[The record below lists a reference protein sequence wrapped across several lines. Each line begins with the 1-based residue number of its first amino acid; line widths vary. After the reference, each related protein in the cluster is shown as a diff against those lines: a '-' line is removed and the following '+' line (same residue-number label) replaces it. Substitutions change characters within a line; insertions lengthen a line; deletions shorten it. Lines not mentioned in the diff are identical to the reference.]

1 MKQSIILQPI
11 HNTSVDILTNFANGK
26 PLTADQFHFLDSHQS
41 KLSSPLFDPIYK
53 YYVDAE
59 KKKRKFHGSFL
70 MPAEEINHENMKRFK
85 KRMELFLQQKSSNVT
100 LQFTAKQLLK
110 FKEVCAPEL
119 IYFHGNQFLTGAPF
133 IPGAIAPVIIFQWG
147 NFFGVVK
154 YVVMA
159 EEKSMKANTLIYF
172 EDMQDR
178 SLDECVLDYGKKL
191 SKELTMQNTILA
203 EHKFEPEEF
212 DKFLI
217 KSPVLTPSLKP
228 VGL

>member
-26 PLTADQFHFLDSHQS
+26 PLSAEQYQFLESHQS
-41 KLSSPLFDPIYK
+41 KLSSALFDPIYQ
-53 YYVDAE
+53 YYVEAE

-70 MPAEEINHENMKRFK
+70 MPAEEITRENIKKFK
-85 KRMELFLQQKSSNVT
+85 KRLQLFLQQKFSHVT
-100 LQFTAKQLLK
+100 LQFTAEQLLK

-133 IPGAIAPVIIFQWG
+133 ILGGIAPVILFQWG

-154 YVVMA
+154 YVIMA
-159 EEKSMKANTLIYF
+159 DEKSMKGNTLIYF
-172 EDMQDR
+172 EDRQER

-191 SKELTMQNTILA
+191 SKEHSLQNTILA
-203 EHKFEPEEF
+203 ENKVEPEEF

-217 KSPVLTPSLKP
+217 KTSVFTPSLKP
-228 VGL
+228 RGV